1 MANKEMLDEKMDS
14 RIKKFDEA
22 IGALQET
29 EADIPWNV

>member
-1 MANKEMLDEKMDS
+1 MANKAMLDEKMDS

-22 IGALQET
+22 VGALANQ